1 MTARIHARHPQTKS
15 PEPGNWS
22 PGWPNQGVI
31 LYQVQ
36 IVTYIEIIIDS
47 ARISIF

>member
-1 MTARIHARHPQTKS
+1 M
-15 PEPGNWS
+15 EPGNRS

-47 ARISIF
+47 ARISIFKYMCHSEISSGAQ